1 MNRFDLLTMGDVLAI
16 IKGSSI
22 KSCSLDPV
30 PASLFKNVIS
40 DLLPSITQITN
51 MSLQSGIFPPD
62 LKKALVTPLLKK
74 ASLDPEIKKN
84 YRPISNLAFLG
95 KVIERAAIKQYVDYL
110 TVNELFARSQSA
122 YRQYHSTETALLR
135 VCDDI
140 LRSLDK
146 PHGEVILVLLD
157 LTAAFDTIDHAL
169 LLQRLRQRCGIGG
182 KVLQWF
188 ESYLHQREQS
198 VLINT
203 SKSNPLTM
211 EWGIPQGSIGGP
223 ILFVSYTAPVEDIIH
238 THGLS
243 CVIYADDTQLY
254 ISMKSSQRSVTIER
268 IEQCISDIKAWM
280 TRNFLVLNDSKTE
293 VLHFTSRFAK
303 NPSIPN
309 ITAGEAVVNLV
320 PNARDLGVILDT
332 HMTMRPHIN
341 NITRSASFALKK
353 ISSIRKYLDRQ
364 SCEKLVHAFISSR
377 LDNCNSLLINLPD
390 KDLRKLQRIQNSSAR
405 LVALS
410 KKRDHITPI
419 LFDLHWLPVIHRI
432 NFKVLLLTYKTLC
445 GMAPAYMS
453 DIIHPYVPAR
463 TLRSSSS
470 NLLQMPSARTITY
483 GERAFSIRAPRLE
496 FSAAKHQES
505 WFG

>member
-1 MNRFDLLTMGDVLAI
+1 MTHNY
-16 IKGSSI
+16 
-22 KSCSLDPV
+22 
-30 PASLFKNVIS
+30 
-40 DLLPSITQITN
+40 
-51 MSLQSGIFPPD
+51 IF
-62 LKKALVTPLLKK
+62 L
-74 ASLDPEIKKN
+74 
-84 YRPISNLAFLG
+84 
-95 KVIERAAIKQYVDYL
+95 
-110 TVNELFARSQSA
+110 
-122 YRQYHSTETALLR
+122 
-135 VCDDI
+135 
-140 LRSLDK
+140 
-146 PHGEVILVLLD
+146 
-157 LTAAFDTIDHAL
+157 
-169 LLQRLRQRCGIGG
+169 
-182 KVLQWF
+182 
-188 ESYLHQREQS
+188 
-198 VLINT
+198 
-203 SKSNPLTM
+203 
-211 EWGIPQGSIGGP
+211 
-223 ILFVSYTAPVEDIIH
+223 
-238 THGLS
+238 
-243 CVIYADDTQLY
+243 
-254 ISMKSSQRSVTIER
+254 SSQRSVTIER

-341 NITRSASFALKK
+341 NIIRSASFALKK

-364 SCEKLVHAFISSR
+364 SCEKLVHAFISFR

-410 KKRDHITPI
+410 KKRDHITLI

-445 GMAPAYMS
+445 GMALAYMS

-470 NLLQMPSARTITY
+470 NLLQMPSAGTITY
-483 GERAFSIRAPRLE
+483 GERAFSIRAPRLWNSLPLNIKKAGSVDHFKE
-496 FSAAKHQES
+496 LLKHICSNWHLIGDSFIQ
-505 WFG
+505 FILLFIDYLCFLYVFALL

>member
-1 MNRFDLLTMGDVLAI
+1 MDDVLAI

-22 KSCSLDPV
+22 KYCSLDPV
-30 PASLFKNVIS
+30 PASLFKNVIC

-51 MSLQSGIFPPD
+51 MSHQSGIFPKD

-110 TVNELFARSQSA
+110 TVNELFARSQSV
-122 YRQYHSTETALLR
+122 YCQYHSTETALLR

-157 LTAAFDTIDHAL
+157 LTATFDTIDHAL
-169 LLQRLRQRCGIGG
+169 LLQRLRQRYGIGG

-203 SKSNPLTM
+203 SKSDPLTM

-223 ILFVSYTAPVEDIIH
+223 ILLVSYMAPVEDIIH
-238 THGLS
+238 AHGLS

-303 NPSIPN
+303 NPSIAN

-353 ISSIRKYLDRQ
+353 ISSIWKYLDGQ

-390 KDLRKLQRIQNSSAR
+390 KEAKKKKNSL
-405 LVALS
+405 LV
-410 KKRDHITPI
+410 
-419 LFDLHWLPVIHRI
+419 HRCPSRGRVGRSGKVFFFPFSFF
-432 NFKVLLLTYKTLC
+432 FKFLLKVRC
-445 GMAPAYMS
+445 GPTFC
-453 DIIHPYVPAR
+453 I
-463 TLRSSSS
+463 
-470 NLLQMPSARTITY
+470 
-483 GERAFSIRAPRLE
+483 
-496 FSAAKHQES
+496 
-505 WFG
+505 